1 MIPIAMC
8 IDDDPIVLMLN
19 DLILKELFFCDQ
31 LIKLDKAELALDY
44 FRQQAILPPSN
55 WSLPNII
62 FLDINMPI
70 MDGWEFLEIFTKEFT
85 RFHDKVKIVILS
97 SSVNPADLELAKN
110 HSLIIDFIPKPIGE
124 TELENLKKHESI
136 AAFFESC

>member
-19 DLILKELFFCDQ
+19 DLILKEQFFCDQ

-44 FRQQAILPPSN
+44 FRQQTTLPTSD

-62 FLDINMPI
+62 FLDINMPV

-85 RFHDKVKIVILS
+85 QFHDKIKVVILS
-97 SSVNPADLELAKN
+97 SSVNPHDLELSKN
-110 HSLIIDFIPKPIGE
+110 QPMLINFIPKPIGE

-136 AAFFESC
+136 AAFF